1 METNAT
7 PRPIATPRGAVRFAE
22 DTTTISPE
30 ELRRLF
36 DREQIYWAVGR
47 TEADWRRL
55 LESSRLFAARL
66 DAGGE
71 LVGTLRL
78 WSDGVYEAKIYDV
91 LVAEPFR
98 ACGIASAL
106 VAWALRDPWVNAVKA
121 VVLETR
127 DAEAFYRRFGFVTA
141 DEASLVHLRRG

>member
-1 METNAT
+1 METSAAPT
-7 PRPIATPRGAVRFAE
+7 PIATPRGAVRFAE
-22 DTTTISPE
+22 ETITISPE
-30 ELRRLF
+30 ELCQLF

-47 TEADWRRL
+47 TKADWRRL
-55 LESSRLFAARL
+55 LESSRLLVARL
-66 DAGGE
+66 DAGDE

-98 ACGIASAL
+98 ASGIASAL
-106 VAWALRDPWVNAVKA
+106 VAWALRDPAVSAVKT

>member
-1 METNAT
+1 METPAAPPPVAT
-7 PRPIATPRGAVRFAE
+7 PSGTVRFADE
-22 DTTTISPE
+22 TTTISPA
-30 ELRRLF
+30 ELGQLF

-47 TEADWRRL
+47 TAADWRRL
-55 LESSRLFAARL
+55 LESSRLFAGRL
-66 DAGGE
+66 EGEGE

-91 LVAEPFR
+91 LVAAPYR
-98 ACGIASAL
+98 GCGIASAL
-106 VAWALRDPWVNAVKA
+106 VAWALRDPWVTAVKS

-141 DEASLVHLRRG
+141 DEAALVHLRRG